1 MKDSNNIIEITP
13 SFIFFNFRG
22 NGCYVSNSPKE
33 DEKETYTDA
42 LDYLASH
49 LDTDQPEVVRAKKE
63 VEEQIGEL
71 GQLYLF

>member
-22 NGCYVSNSPKE
+22 SGCFVSNSPRATE
-33 DEKETYTDA
+33 TETYTAA
-42 LDYLASH
+42 LDYLSSH
-49 LDTDQPEVVRAKKE
+49 LDTENPEVLRAKKE
-63 VEEQIGEL
+63 IEEQMADI